1 MKLHHGA
8 ILAVVVG
15 ALAVGFGAAGQGN
28 AAPVHHASPQA
39 ASPSAAFTAIFPER
53 FLDTRA
59 SIDSFGPIQ
68 SNGTLT
74 VDLSNMVPVGT
85 TAVVFNLTGTDAT
98 ANTYVSVWP
107 DGQPRP
113 ATSNLNLRPGDVTAN
128 LVTVQVSA
136 ARRIELYNLTGT
148 ADLIGDLAGYYATA
162 G

>member
-28 AAPVHHASPQA
+28 AAPVHRASPQA
-39 ASPSAAFTAIFPER
+39 VSPSAGFTAIYPER
-53 FLDTRA
+53 FLDSRT
-59 SIDSFGPIQ
+59 SILTFGPIQ
-68 SNGTLT
+68 PNGTTTL
-74 VDLSNMVPVGT
+74 DLSNLVPVGT
-85 TAVVFNLTGTDAT
+85 TAVVFNLTGTNAT
-98 ANTYVSVWP
+98 ADTYVSVWP

-113 ATSNLNLRPGDVTAN
+113 ATSNLNLRPGEVTAN

-136 ARRIELYNLTGT
+136 ARRIDLYNLTGT
-148 ADLIGDLAGYYATA
+148 VDVVGDLAGYYAPA